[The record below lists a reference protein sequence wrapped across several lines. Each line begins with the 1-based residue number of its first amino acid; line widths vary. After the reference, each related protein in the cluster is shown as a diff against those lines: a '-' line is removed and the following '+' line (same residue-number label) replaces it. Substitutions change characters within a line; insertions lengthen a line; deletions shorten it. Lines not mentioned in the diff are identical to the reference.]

1 MSNVG
6 FSFLNIARENGLSTA
21 DAIQN
26 ANNIQKYLAT
36 PEADRNSLDGALML
50 QSQPYLSLLQVLLWE
65 LL

>member
-1 MSNVG
+1 MRMSNVG

-36 PEADRNSLDGALML
+36 PEADRNSLDGLDAAIAA
-50 QSQPYLSLLQVLLWE
+50 
-65 LL
+65 

>member
-1 MSNVG
+1 MPNAG

-36 PEADRNSLDGALML
+36 PEADRKRPLQNSPKSPNSHQDI
-50 QSQPYLSLLQVLLWE
+50 
-65 LL
+65 

>member
-1 MSNVG
+1 MPNAG

-36 PEADRNSLDGALML
+36 PEADRNSLDGLDAL
-50 QSQPYLSLLQVLLWE
+50 QSQPYLSPLQVLLWE

>member
-26 ANNIQKYLAT
+26 ANNIQKY
-36 PEADRNSLDGALML
+36 
-50 QSQPYLSLLQVLLWE
+50 SQLKSK
-65 LL
+65 